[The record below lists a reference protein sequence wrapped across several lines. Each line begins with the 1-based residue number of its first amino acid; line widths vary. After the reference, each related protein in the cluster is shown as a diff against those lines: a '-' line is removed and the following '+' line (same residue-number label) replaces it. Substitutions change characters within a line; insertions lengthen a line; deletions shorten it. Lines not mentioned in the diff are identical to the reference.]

1 MLNTLMYI
9 FEGYHV
15 LEAAMEWRAS
25 HILVKDKGL
34 AIDLLKRVKQ
44 GASLESLAREF
55 STCPSKSSGGDLGWF
70 GPGKMVAP
78 FESAVKRL
86 SPGSVGDV
94 VQTQFGYHIIKC
106 TGRKD

>member
-1 MLNTLMYI
+1 
-9 FEGYHV
+9 
-15 LEAAMEWRAS
+15 MEWRAS

-34 AIDLLKRVKQ
+34 ATDLLKRVKQ
-44 GASLESLAREF
+44 GASFESLAREF
-55 STCPSKSSGGDLGWF
+55 SMCPSKSSGGDLGWF
-70 GPGKMVAP
+70 GPGKMAAP

-94 VQTQFGYHIIKC
+94 VQTQFGYHIIRC